1 MKGAKHMVTWAEAFE
16 LIADLV
22 NSSDQEDGPFLM
34 VAADTQ
40 SVPPNLKVF
49 WRETEDDEW
58 VPVLPQGYV
67 TAPVASTPPIDDT
80 TDG

>member
-1 MKGAKHMVTWAEAFE
+1 MTWAEAFE

-22 NSSDQEDGPFLM
+22 NSADQEDGPFLL

-49 WRETEDDEW
+49 WRASDRDDW
-58 VPVLPQGYV
+58 VAVLPQGYV
-67 TAPVASTPPIDDT
+67 TAPAAPELSD
-80 TDG
+80 